1 MTARLIVGRV
11 RDLAKTDEPFPVWR
25 HHPFFTNCVKPTRGT
40 DIAHRRHGIIETRL
54 WQQVSTPGSSPPAP
68 A

>member
-25 HHPFFTNCVKPTRGT
+25 HHPFVTNCVTPTPGT
-40 DIAHRRHGIIETRL
+40 DIANRRHGIIETRL
-54 WQQVSTPGSSPPAP
+54 
-68 A
+68 